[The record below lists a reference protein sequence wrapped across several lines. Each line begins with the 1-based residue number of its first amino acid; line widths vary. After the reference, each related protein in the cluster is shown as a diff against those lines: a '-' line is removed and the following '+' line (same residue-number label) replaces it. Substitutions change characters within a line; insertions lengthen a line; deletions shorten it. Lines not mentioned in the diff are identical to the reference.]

1 MAMPICHPNN
11 KIAAM
16 MTQTQDAQRMTADVP
31 LSTMTATANGLQIL
45 LNALTEMLGVTKMMK
60 KKMAVDKNEDSS
72 AAVDVILAEI
82 VLKIIKAI
90 SYDSFLVI
98 NLTNQHWS
106 QR

>member
-1 MAMPICHPNN
+1 
-11 KIAAM
+11 
-16 MTQTQDAQRMTADVP
+16 MTADVP

-98 NLTNQHWS
+98 NLTNQH
-106 QR
+106 

>member
-98 NLTNQHWS
+98 NLTNQH
-106 QR
+106 